1 VRRGRSPTT
10 DIGATAQESGIAD
23 VPGEVPRVTGYEPGL
38 PHQEAWQND
47 HWEPDPLV
55 LDDQAIVLHVRGEGL
70 VVITGCGHAGVVN
83 IVRHARELTGVDR
96 VCAVIGGFHLNGP
109 VFEPLIGRVGSDLL
123 DMHPSW
129 VVPGHCTGWRA
140 LHALGR
146 VFGEAFI
153 PNAVGTRLTFEAP
166 AP

>member
-1 VRRGRSPTT
+1 M
-10 DIGATAQESGIAD
+10 
-23 VPGEVPRVTGYEPGL
+23 
-38 PHQEAWQND
+38 PHQQAWQGD

-55 LDDQAIVLHVRGEGL
+55 LDDQAIVLHVRGQGL

-83 IVRHARELTGVDR
+83 IVRHARALTGVDR
-96 VCAVIGGFHLNGP
+96 VCSVIGGFHLNGP
-109 VFEPLIGRVGSDLL
+109 VFEPLIGRVCSDLL
-123 DMHPSW
+123 DVRPSW

-146 VFGEAFI
+146 AFGDAFI

-166 AP
+166 TP